1 MPATTETFI
10 TARDGAAGCETEPM
24 KVQMFRDIT
33 KKMAD
38 LYARK
43 NHDYGDS
50 FGRSWNKFG
59 MVSALIRMED
69 KFNRLES
76 LLKKNGEAQVNESIE
91 DTLMDLANYAVMSI
105 IEMQPKNGE
114 ADKG

>member
-10 TARDGAAGCETEPM
+10 TARDGMAGWACEPE
-24 KVQMFRDIT
+24 KVQQFRAIT
-33 KKMAD
+33 NKMAD
-38 LYARK
+38 LYAKK

-114 ADKG
+114 N